1 MSLTNL
7 SHHVNESFHNARNH
21 GCSGE
26 NIVVRYFK
34 RESVTLHMKE
44 SCHMEMRHITYEC
57 IMWMP
62 VVRSE
67 SSHEGMSH
75 IPFECVVSHANES
88 YYEYDTSTSLSQW
101 MNYTTWCIGHNSDSM
116 TCFVCRSKKSA
127 AHEIILMS
135 CLIKCIWINHIVVM
149 FHISESC
156 RWASLWSFWHTHFIL
171 ISWLIKCI
179 LCMNASCYMCMHH
192 VSYELIMSA
201 PCFACDSNEMW
212 HHCNTLQHTATHCNT
227 LQQHTLS
234 FLIQSHMSHMKHGA
248 DIIDSHETEDSWIR
262 HSWHDEFVMSTASW
276 LGFTSQVNLMLHM
289 NAVDWMCS
297 KN

>member
-1 MSLTNL
+1 
-7 SHHVNESFHNARNH
+7 
-21 GCSGE
+21 
-26 NIVVRYFK
+26 
-34 RESVTLHMKE
+34 
-44 SCHMEMRHITYEC
+44 
-57 IMWMP
+57 MP

-67 SSHEGMSH
+67 SSHEGMRH
-75 IPFECVVSHANES
+75 IPFECVVSHAHES

-212 HHCNTLQHTATHCNT
+212 HLIYIYMYYVTCVTVSRMMIHIILDTVTHVT
-227 LQQHTLS
+227 Y
-234 FLIQSHMSHMKHGA
+234 
-248 DIIDSHETEDSWIR
+248 ETWSRHNWFTWNWRLMNSTQLTWRIR
-262 HSWHDEFVMSTASW
+262 HVNCVMIRIY
-276 LGFTSQVNLMLHM
+276 
-289 NAVDWMCS
+289 
-297 KN
+297 